1 MMTVK
6 FDWDKGRRQGIVSG
20 DMFNE
25 IREHF
30 SVVNDAAK
38 FARFRGGWA
47 SARKY
52 AITPAGRFSVGL
64 YDEIQKFI
72 TETQSDVSVVC
83 TETFTEMIRP
93 HINISDI
100 SDLNLQLRKYQR
112 DIVKRCINNGRGTVV
127 LATAGG
133 KTLTIATLLQSM
145 FDSNKNFKC
154 ALIVPDLGLVNQ
166 TYGDFDEYGVTFNFS
181 KWTGKNEI
189 DLSANVI
196 ICNLGILQSSKSS
209 QAPSI

>member
-1 MMTVK
+1 MMTIK

-20 DMFNE
+20 GMFDE

-72 TETQSDVSVVC
+72 TETQCDVNVLC
-83 TETFTEMIRP
+83 TETFTEMIR
-93 HINISDI
+93 
-100 SDLNLQLRKYQR
+100 LR
-112 DIVKRCINNGRGTVV
+112 V
-127 LATAGG
+127 
-133 KTLTIATLLQSM
+133 
-145 FDSNKNFKC
+145 
-154 ALIVPDLGLVNQ
+154 
-166 TYGDFDEYGVTFNFS
+166 
-181 KWTGKNEI
+181 
-189 DLSANVI
+189 
-196 ICNLGILQSSKSS
+196 SKSDVWRF
-209 QAPSI
+209 